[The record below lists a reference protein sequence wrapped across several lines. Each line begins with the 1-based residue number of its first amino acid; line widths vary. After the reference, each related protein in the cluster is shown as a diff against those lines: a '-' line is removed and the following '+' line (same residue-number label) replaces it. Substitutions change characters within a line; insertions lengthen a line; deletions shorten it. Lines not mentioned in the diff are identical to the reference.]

1 MKQQKQKK
9 KYTPFGNVWYILKD
23 IYKHKPGLIV
33 FLIINSINQSFS
45 ALLAVYLPKAAVDLV
60 TSGATQGTVLAVM
73 GAFAAA
79 LIASRAIDSVSSNR
93 MNNIYYDLRMM
104 YLRRIVAKSMRQSY
118 SRLESDEGQSCYWK
132 ARDVVL
138 HGDLTNMLSN
148 VLTGVVGLL
157 NFTSFSAII
166 ARLNPIIML
175 ILVLQSAVTFVF
187 MKRGSRIWESVRSE
201 RSKINQQKFVISE
214 KSADPKSGKDV
225 RLYSMKELF
234 INKIRTLAVQ
244 GMRIYRR
251 QRSGYVQQHLVDIAM
266 YFIRDAIAY
275 AYLIYKAA
283 GGSIPPGDFVL
294 YFGAITAFSAWTD
307 SIIWRIDVLRRN
319 FYEASYF
326 RDFME
331 YKDPEIENPE
341 HIEGDRPVIEF
352 DSVSFSYDG
361 KNDVL
366 KGFNL
371 TIRPGEHIALIGL
384 NGAGKST
391 IVKLLCGFYVPTS
404 GSVRI
409 GGAEA
414 SKIPEEERFSKISAV
429 FQDLCILPHTVGENI
444 SMREEA
450 KTDLKRAAANL
461 DKAKISRLK
470 NELSGQMTRAVSDEG
485 IELSGGEG
493 QKLMMAR
500 AIYKDAPILI
510 LDEPTAALDPI
521 AESETYESFHEL
533 SLGKSAL
540 YISHRLAGTRFCDRI
555 VFLSDGKACEI
566 GTHDELMK
574 LNGGY
579 AEMFRLQSH
588 YYNGGEA
595 K

>member
-1 MKQQKQKK
+1 MKIYLSENLRRLRAERGIKQEELAKHIGISVQSVSK
-9 KYTPFGNVWYILKD
+9 WERGETLPD
-23 IYKHKPGLIV
+23 ITL
-33 FLIINSINQSFS
+33 
-45 ALLAVYLPKAAVDLV
+45 LPKIAEFYSVSADELLGTGKSRREREIGEFKTDWDSLALQRYYAARLALAEKMYADYPNEPE
-60 TSGATQGTVLAVM
+60 VLRRLMVSLRENGYFERSLEITEELLMLETDPETHYEAVRN
-73 GAFAAA
+73 GAFC
-79 LIASRAIDSVSSNR
+79 SHWFER
-93 MNNIYYDLRMM
+93 YG
-104 YLRRIVAKSMRQSY
+104 RQY
-118 SRLESDEGQSCYWK
+118 AD
-132 ARDVVL
+132 
-138 HGDLTNMLSN
+138 M
-148 VLTGVVGLL
+148 
-157 NFTSFSAII
+157 
-166 ARLNPIIML
+166 
-175 ILVLQSAVTFVF
+175 VT
-187 MKRGSRIWESVRSE
+187 W
-201 RSKINQQKFVISE
+201 
-214 KSADPKSGKDV
+214 
-225 RLYSMKELF
+225 
-234 INKIRTLAVQ
+234 
-244 GMRIYRR
+244 
-251 QRSGYVQQHLVDIAM
+251 
-266 YFIRDAIAY
+266 
-275 AYLIYKAA
+275 
-283 GGSIPPGDFVL
+283 
-294 YFGAITAFSAWTD
+294 YFGAGNQLYTGLFQ
-307 SIIWRIDVLRRN
+307 
-319 FYEASYF
+319 
-326 RDFME
+326 
-331 YKDPEIENPE
+331 
-341 HIEGDRPVIEF
+341 G
-352 DSVSFSYDG
+352 DG

-404 GSVRI
+404 GSVKI

-450 KTDLKRAAANL
+450 KTDLKRAAASL
-461 DKAKISRLK
+461 DKAKIGRLK
-470 NELSGQMTRAVSDEG
+470 DELSRPMTRAVSDEG

-555 VFLSDGKACEI
+555 VFLSGGKACEI